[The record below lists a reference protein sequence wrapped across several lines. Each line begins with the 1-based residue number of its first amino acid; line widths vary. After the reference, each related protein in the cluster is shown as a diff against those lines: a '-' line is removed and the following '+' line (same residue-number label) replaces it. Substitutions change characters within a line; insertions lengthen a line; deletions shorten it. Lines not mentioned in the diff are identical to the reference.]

1 MTVTKHDWTPSNEMV
16 PCDAVQP
23 RLHPTTE
30 IISAIGGDNLRA
42 DAILQSLAYLA
53 VEGDWR
59 ALWRLADALKRE
71 VSILFD
77 AQGLVWVD
85 IGDPGMVHLAPPIG
99 CCLPLRLW
107 VHTHPVDAYWSAT
120 DQRTLATVAGIL
132 DRALVLGDDHLVW
145 ARHRAEPS
153 TGSDDVRIS
162 EEGPLSQWTAE
173 SAVLY
178 A

>member
-1 MTVTKHDWTPSNEMV
+1 MTVTKHEQTPSNEMV
-16 PCDAVQP
+16 PCDAVLP
-23 RLHPTTE
+23 RLHPTLE
-30 IISAIGGDNLRA
+30 IIAAIRQGDLRA

-53 VEGDWR
+53 VESDWR

-77 AQGLVWVD
+77 DQGWIWVD
-85 IGDPGMVHLAPPIG
+85 IGDSGMVHLAPPIG
-99 CCLPLRLW
+99 CRLPLRLW

-132 DRALVLGDDHLVW
+132 DQALVLGDDHLVR

-153 TGSDDVRIS
+153 MGNADLRMA
-162 EEGPLSQWTAE
+162 EEGLLSQWTAE
-173 SAVLY
+173 SPVLY
-178 A
+178 S